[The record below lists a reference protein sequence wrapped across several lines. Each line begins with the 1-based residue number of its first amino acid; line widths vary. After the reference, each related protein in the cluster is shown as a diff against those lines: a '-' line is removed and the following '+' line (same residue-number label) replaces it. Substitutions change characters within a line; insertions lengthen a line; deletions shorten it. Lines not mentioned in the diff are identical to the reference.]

1 MHKSLFLTKGKGL
14 KEGIVMESQ
23 VIDLVAKDGIWAL
36 LFVVL
41 LFYVLNILSKK
52 IDEIVAVLK
61 ENTNVLQKLED
72 AIKEAEFKNIK

>member
-1 MHKSLFLTKGKGL
+1 
-14 KEGIVMESQ
+14 MESQ

-61 ENTNVLQKLED
+61 ENTDVLQKLED
-72 AIKEAEFKNIK
+72 AIKKVEFKNTK